1 MTAET
6 AYIVISALSE
16 SEKER
21 LMGMLHSQVNQSK
34 KNTKSELQVTT
45 VEQFYEMA
53 VILDARNREQR
64 ARQAKA

>member
-6 AYIVISALSE
+6 AYNVISALSE

-21 LMGMLHSQVNQSK
+21 LMDMLEAQRNKSTRC
-34 KNTKSELQVTT
+34 TKSELLVTP

-53 VILDARNREQR
+53 VMLDARYREQR
-64 ARQAKA
+64 ALLAKA